1 MRVAAEVFQRRARRV
16 ASGQSTRTRV
26 TPESRTCA
34 RLCSLILV
42 LLACAPLSEARAE
55 YGDIVI
61 NNFSEKTG
69 ARAAV
74 FPHWFHRIRY
84 TCKVCHTDLGFK
96 MQAGGDKMLMADI
109 LDGRFCGA
117 CHNGQI
123 AWGVENCDLCHS
135 AKVKTQT
142 QTHGKSLPQLSGGTT
157 PPPAEPSG
165 RPQ

>member
-1 MRVAAEVFQRRARRV
+1 MREAEGVFEQRATSSANGRSMRSSVARQ
-16 ASGQSTRTRV
+16 
-26 TPESRTCA
+26 SRTCA
-34 RLCSLILV
+34 SVCGLV
-42 LLACAPLSEARAE
+42 LALLACASPFDVRAE
-55 YGDIVI
+55 YGDVVI
-61 NNFSEKTG
+61 NNFSEQTG

-135 AKVKTQT
+135 AKPKTQT
-142 QTHGKSLPQLSGGTT
+142 QTHGRSLPQLSGGTAA
-157 PPPAEPSG
+157 PAVEPG
-165 RPQ
+165 RRPQ